1 MKILRIL
8 LLLAVAV
15 MLAAVVSDYVA
26 TQRAGSAGAVTEPEE
41 IPRNLDS
48 KASRWTWSQSSANE
62 RKVEIHADTVEQIRD
77 TTLLQLK
84 GVELLIYRP
93 DSQSYDRIVCSSA
106 RFDGETLYSEDEVTV
121 LLGLVSENAAR
132 AGQPTT
138 IRSTGVTFQSK
149 TGVASTDRYT
159 EYEFEGGRG
168 HSTGSFYD
176 SVNRYFRMNSQA
188 YVERY
193 ASTPGQPPLKIR
205 AGELTYFE
213 IDQRID
219 LKNGASLERGSQRLE
234 SAEAMVQLDSG
245 IIRKITARVA
255 RGADQQAARVVRFE
269 TPLMEAIYSP
279 QQILES
285 IHGQGESV
293 MTSES
298 GSSILQARGNRI
310 DLRYETPPGAEESM
324 LRDMHVRDS
333 AVLEVRPAPGSPP
346 ENGRIRRVSSEILHL
361 KMDAAAENVEAV
373 ETLARGRLELLPR
386 GSQDSRDVLEAE
398 RMTMFYAAGN
408 RMERLQATGD
418 VALERQ
424 PGAARDNPGKQAAPL
439 RTRSGGLLG
448 EFDPA
453 SGEMRTLRQWADF
466 HFEQGEQSG
475 RAEEAQFDLATNRI
489 ELRNRAEV
497 WDPDSRTSA
506 DQLTL
511 DQESGDF
518 LARGRVASV
527 YHEKAAS
534 AAVDRAA
541 AQANQDGELFSTA
554 EPVYATAER
563 MVSKQRSGLLEY
575 HGKARLWQGADRI
588 DAEQIHIARREKKLT
603 ARENVVS
610 VIGRKDEDSPQE
622 KSSGAAR
629 RESPIEVRADAMQ
642 YAEAA
647 RLIEYDGRVELTRG
661 AVLVKA
667 QEIDAWLAA
676 PGSAGKR
683 LEKAAARGAVEI
695 LETVGNDAAG
705 RSGFG
710 QRADYYPAEEKVVL
724 EGEPAR
730 VVNASR
736 DTTQGAALTY
746 YLNDDRLLVLGSPQQ
761 RSYSLRRQRQQP

>member
-1 MKILRIL
+1 
-8 LLLAVAV
+8 
-15 MLAAVVSDYVA
+15 
-26 TQRAGSAGAVTEPEE
+26 
-41 IPRNLDS
+41 
-48 KASRWTWSQSSANE
+48 
-62 RKVEIHADTVEQIRD
+62 
-77 TTLLQLK
+77 
-84 GVELLIYRP
+84 
-93 DSQSYDRIVCSSA
+93 
-106 RFDGETLYSEDEVTV
+106 
-121 LLGLVSENAAR
+121 
-132 AGQPTT
+132 
-138 IRSTGVTFQSK
+138 
-149 TGVASTDRYT
+149 
-159 EYEFEGGRG
+159 
-168 HSTGSFYD
+168 
-176 SVNRYFRMNSQA
+176 
-188 YVERY
+188 
-193 ASTPGQPPLKIR
+193 
-205 AGELTYFE
+205 
-213 IDQRID
+213 
-219 LKNGASLERGSQRLE
+219 
-234 SAEAMVQLDSG
+234 
-245 IIRKITARVA
+245 
-255 RGADQQAARVVRFE
+255 
-269 TPLMEAIYSP
+269 
-279 QQILES
+279 
-285 IHGQGESV
+285 
-293 MTSES
+293 
-298 GSSILQARGNRI
+298 
-310 DLRYETPPGAEESM
+310 
-324 LRDMHVRDS
+324 
-333 AVLEVRPAPGSPP
+333 
-346 ENGRIRRVSSEILHL
+346 
-361 KMDAAAENVEAV
+361 
-373 ETLARGRLELLPR
+373 
-386 GSQDSRDVLEAE
+386 
-398 RMTMFYAAGN
+398 
-408 RMERLQATGD
+408 
-418 VALERQ
+418 
-424 PGAARDNPGKQAAPL
+424 
-439 RTRSGGLLG
+439 
-448 EFDPA
+448 
-453 SGEMRTLRQWADF
+453 
-466 HFEQGEQSG
+466 
-475 RAEEAQFDLATNRI
+475 
-489 ELRNRAEV
+489 V